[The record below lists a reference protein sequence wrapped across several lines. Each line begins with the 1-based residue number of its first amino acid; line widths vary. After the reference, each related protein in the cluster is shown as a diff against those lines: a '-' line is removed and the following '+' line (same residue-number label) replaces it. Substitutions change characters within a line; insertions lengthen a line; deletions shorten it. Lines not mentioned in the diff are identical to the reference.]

1 MSKKLYRLIVG
12 ISGGAAAIAVAVVT
26 YLDPAYAGAVN
37 SSIAVAEA
45 AVAEICSLF
54 VKDE

>member
-1 MSKKLYRLIVG
+1 M
-12 ISGGAAAIAVAVVT
+12 AVVT
-26 YLDPAYAGAVN
+26 YLDPAYAGAIN